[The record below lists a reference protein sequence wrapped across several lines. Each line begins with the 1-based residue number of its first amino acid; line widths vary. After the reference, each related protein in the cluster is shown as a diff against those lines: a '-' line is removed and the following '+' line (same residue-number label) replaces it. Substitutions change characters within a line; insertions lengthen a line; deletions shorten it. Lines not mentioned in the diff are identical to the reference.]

1 MKSALTLFLG
11 FAAVAPASAQNF
23 NYVPGW
29 VNTYNHL
36 QVGELTG
43 PDELQPCRYDM
54 LPRSEQQRL
63 HEVATAKIEELG
75 EEAAMAWIDRQ
86 STAVIAQMVE
96 AAQCR
101 GN

>member
-1 MKSALTLFLG
+1 
-11 FAAVAPASAQNF
+11 
-23 NYVPGW
+23 
-29 VNTYNHL
+29 
-36 QVGELTG
+36 
-43 PDELQPCRYDM
+43 M

-96 AAQCR
+96 AGQCR